1 MKKESGI
8 GWWLA
13 VGGFVAIALLV
24 VVAYEEGE
32 KASIG
37 EGRVSP
43 THSPDIDE
51 PETINGVSARDVPV
65 IVKDAFYC
73 LDWKTL
79 KIFLT
84 KEAYEDAKEYY
95 SDKQSGC
102 EEKFTEMYP
111 GYRLIEYKANENL
124 YYYQLDYPSSNFNS
138 VSRKEYFP
146 VFRAKGGWKTFH
158 DMSLQQWV
166 YETQD
171 LVPQVIKGVHD
182 RP

>member
-51 PETINGVSARDVPV
+51 PETINGVSARDVPI
-65 IVKDAFYC
+65 IVTEAYYQKDG
-73 LDWKTL
+73 KTL
-79 KIFLT
+79 KKFIV
-84 KEAYEDAKEYY
+84 KEDHESVEEFWDL
-95 SDKQSGC
+95 DKGPNGDRKDWRIDSS
-102 EEKFTEMYP
+102 
-111 GYRLIEYKANENL
+111 YRLTEYKANPNL
-124 YYYQLDYPSSNFNS
+124 YYYLLEYPASNGLE
-138 VSRKEYFP
+138 KERFK
-146 VFRAKGGWKTFH
+146 VVKRRDVWKTF
-158 DMSLQQWV
+158 DSYSKASWE